1 LNKYSIYGYDKN
13 KKILI
18 ASLDIYNV
26 VPETQLEETAIEPV
40 KLTIVYYSNYIN
52 DFVVARLQRI
62 FQDANISENFVFEK
76 ITTPQELQGRLMVG
90 DYDLLV
96 NTVDMGLK
104 KDLTKLFSTDKS
116 EVNPSQYQNQKLI
129 TLLKQYV
136 SADDKGKKKPLVEIN
151 SIYSKDMPLVI
162 LGKEYLTIN
171 FKPNVMEKL
180 VSTGADIEIDEYNRR
195 KYIYKNLKLVTNI
208 HIDGKRIWNFDNFS
222 NFITTSIK

>member
-1 LNKYSIYGYDKN
+1 M
-13 KKILI
+13 
-18 ASLDIYNV
+18 DIYNV
-26 VPETQLEETAIEPV
+26 IPEIQSEVVVGEPV

-62 FQDANISENFVFEK
+62 FQEANISENFVFEK

-116 EVNPSQYQNQKLI
+116 EINPSQYQNQKLI
-129 TLLKQYV
+129 TLLKQYT

-162 LGKEYLTIN
+162 LGKEFMKIN
-171 FKPNVMEKL
+171 FKPSIMEKL
-180 VSTGADIEIDEYNRR
+180 VTTGANGEIDEYNRR
-195 KYIYKNLKLVTNI
+195 NYIYRNLKLVTNI
-208 HIDGKRIWNFDNFS
+208 HIDGKKIWNFDNFS